1 MHNLLNIVCD
11 IYRSG
16 WVHKRG
22 RKWLLFAAVNELES
36 LQSNNDDSDDNEQ
49 DFHMP
54 HDTEGVCGRLENGL
68 WSGLRDQMFGQKN
81 PVMVTPVQA
90 ITTYVLT
97 SAPSLDSMSQVPET
111 LPAANDPCWCG
122 SGRKYKRCH
131 KGTEGR
137 IQPGI
142 ISPMRTVPD
151 NIGKPPYALTGVPPR
166 NDESRV
172 KTPEVIERM
181 RVAGAA
187 AAEILRR
194 AGEMVRPGI
203 TTDEIDIFVHNLTIE
218 MGGYPSPLNYHN
230 YPKSVCTSVNEV
242 ICHGIPDSRVLE
254 DGDIIDIDVTIYLN
268 GVHGDTNASFAVGT
282 ISDEDKKLI
291 KVTEECMWLGIEAVR
306 PGVALNEIGRA
317 IETHAKKHKFG
328 VVRAF
333 IGHGIGENF
342 HTDIQV
348 LHYFDPRNTMILREG
363 MTFTIE
369 PMITASGE
377 TRHKM
382 WDDDWTA
389 VTSDGSRT
397 AQFEHT
403 MVVTADG
410 VDVLT
415 AGAGAVSPSAPW
427 NR

>member
-1 MHNLLNIVCD
+1 MINTS
-11 IYRSG
+11 RP
-16 WVHKRG
+16 K
-22 RKWLLFAAVNELES
+22 
-36 LQSNNDDSDDNEQ
+36 
-49 DFHMP
+49 
-54 HDTEGVCGRLENGL
+54 
-68 WSGLRDQMFGQKN
+68 
-81 PVMVTPVQA
+81 PVKSP
-90 ITTYVLT
+90 
-97 SAPSLDSMSQVPET
+97 PSLYVMSQVPET
-111 LPAANDPCWCG
+111 LPASNDPCWCG
-122 SGRKYKRCH
+122 SGRKYKRCC
-131 KGTEGR
+131 KGKEGR

-142 ISPMRTVPD
+142 VSPMRYVPD
-151 NIGKPPYALTGVPPR
+151 TIGKPPYAATGVPPR
-166 NDESRV
+166 NEESRV
-172 KTPEVIERM
+172 KSPEIIERM

-187 AAEILRR
+187 ASEILRR

-203 TTDEIDIFVHNLTIE
+203 TTDEIDIFVHDLTLE
-218 MGGYPSPLNYHN
+218 MGGYPSPLNYHG

-242 ICHGIPDSRVLE
+242 ICHGIPDNRVLQ

-282 ISDEDKKLI
+282 ISEEDKNLI
-291 KVTEECMWLGIEAVR
+291 KVTEECMWLGIEAVK

-317 IETHAKKHKFG
+317 IEVHAKKHKYG

-348 LHYFDPRNTMILREG
+348 LHYYDPRNTMILREG

-389 VTSDGSRT
+389 VTADGSRT

-410 VDVLT
+410 CEILT
-415 AGAGAVSPSAPW
+415 GGKGAVSPSAPW
-427 NR
+427 KR

>member
-1 MHNLLNIVCD
+1 
-11 IYRSG
+11 
-16 WVHKRG
+16 
-22 RKWLLFAAVNELES
+22 
-36 LQSNNDDSDDNEQ
+36 
-49 DFHMP
+49 
-54 HDTEGVCGRLENGL
+54 
-68 WSGLRDQMFGQKN
+68 
-81 PVMVTPVQA
+81 
-90 ITTYVLT
+90 
-97 SAPSLDSMSQVPET
+97 MSQAPQT

-137 IQPGI
+137 IQPGVV
-142 ISPMRTVPD
+142 SPMRSVPD
-151 NIGKPPYALTGVPPR
+151 SIAKPPYALTGNVPR
-166 NDESRV
+166 IDEGRV
-172 KTPEVIERM
+172 KSPEVIERM
-181 RVAGAA
+181 RIAGAA
-187 AAEILRR
+187 AKEILRR
-194 AGEMVRPGI
+194 AGEIVRPGI
-203 TTDEIDIFVHNLTIE
+203 TTDEIDIFVHDLTIE
-218 MGGYPSPLNYHN
+218 MGGYPSPLNYHG

-254 DGDIIDIDVTIYLN
+254 DGDIVNLDVTIYLN
-268 GVHGDTNASFAVGT
+268 GVHGDTNATFAVGE
-282 ISDEDKKLI
+282 ISDEDKLLM
-291 KVTEECMWLGIEAVR
+291 KVTEECMWHGIEAVK
-306 PGVALNEIGRA
+306 PGVAINEIGRA
-317 IETHAKKHKFG
+317 IEVHAKKHKFG

-348 LHYFDPRNTMILREG
+348 LHYYDPRNTMILREG

-377 TRHKM
+377 HRHKM

-389 VTSDGSRT
+389 VTADGSRT
-397 AQFEHT
+397 AQYEHT

-415 AGAGAVSPSAPW
+415 AGNGAVSPSAPW

>member
-1 MHNLLNIVCD
+1 MAGLSSPSKHCRTNTKGAIFA
-11 IYRSG
+11 RS
-16 WVHKRG
+16 
-22 RKWLLFAAVNELES
+22 LYCMN
-36 LQSNNDDSDDNEQ
+36 
-49 DFHMP
+49 
-54 HDTEGVCGRLENGL
+54 T
-68 WSGLRDQMFGQKN
+68 
-81 PVMVTPVQA
+81 
-90 ITTYVLT
+90 
-97 SAPSLDSMSQVPET
+97 APEI
-111 LPAANDPCWCG
+111 LPASNDPCWCG

-137 IQPGI
+137 IEQGV
-142 ISPMRTVPD
+142 ISPMRSVPA
-151 NIGKPPYALTGVPPR
+151 NIAKPPYAETGSVPR
-166 NDESRV
+166 LEEGRV

-181 RVAGAA
+181 RIAGDAA
-187 AAEILRR
+187 KEILRQ
-194 AGEMVRPGI
+194 AGEFVRPGI
-203 TTDEIDIFVHNLTIE
+203 TTDAIDVFVHDLTIK

-242 ICHGIPDSRVLE
+242 ICHGIPDSRILL
-254 DGDIIDIDVTIYLN
+254 DGDIINLDVTIFLN
-268 GVHGDTNASFAVGT
+268 GVHGDTNASFAVGN
-282 ISDEDKKLI
+282 ISDEDAQLI
-291 KVTEECMWLGIEAVR
+291 RVTEECMWYGIEAVK
-306 PGVALNEIGRA
+306 PGVAINEIGRA
-317 IETHAKKHKFG
+317 IEVHAKKHKYG

-377 TRHKM
+377 WRHKM

-427 NR
+427 RR